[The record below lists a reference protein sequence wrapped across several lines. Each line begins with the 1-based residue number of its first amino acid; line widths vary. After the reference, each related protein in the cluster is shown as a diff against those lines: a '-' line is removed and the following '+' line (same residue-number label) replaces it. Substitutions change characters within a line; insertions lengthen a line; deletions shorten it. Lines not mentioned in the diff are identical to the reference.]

1 MAYVQATCETVK
13 VCPAMVIVPLRG
25 APVVLGVPLNST
37 EPLPVPLAPDATV
50 SHAALLVA
58 IHGQDA
64 DVVTATGLPGP
75 PPAAIA

>member
-1 MAYVQATCETVK
+1 
-13 VCPAMVIVPLRG
+13 
-25 APVVLGVPLNST
+25 
-37 EPLPVPLAPDATV
+37 
-50 SHAALLVA
+50 LLVA